1 MSSLFREKSLERVS
15 SPDQMDDYVRVIMP
29 SVWLALLAVAILV
42 VGIIA
47 WSAFGSVPAENGE
60 STTVPVLPVSINND

>member
-1 MSSLFREKSLERVS
+1 
-15 SPDQMDDYVRVIMP
+15 MDDYVRVIMP